1 MRSRAASRRLKILA
15 GAVGIL
21 VAAGLFLLIRP
32 GSGDEQ
38 IGAPPTTL
46 AHMAEKNRDAARS
59 VAAHERLQAATSV
72 NEANALVAAEERSG
86 APANSSRH
94 N

>member
-15 GAVGIL
+15 GVVAIFFAV
-21 VAAGLFLLIRP
+21 GLFLLLRP
-32 GSGDEQ
+32 GSSDEPT
-38 IGAPPTTL
+38 GAAPTTL

-59 VAAHERLQAATSV
+59 VAAHERLQAAASV
-72 NEANALVAAEERSG
+72 NEANALVAAEERSS
-86 APANSSRH
+86 AAATAARH